1 MSKNVENDVKLF
13 ANGEVAM
20 WTADERSI
28 HLKAISAHGDPV
40 ELNAEE
46 ARELAGEL
54 LRLASQIE

>member
-1 MSKNVENDVKLF
+1 MSKTVDNDVKLF
-13 ANGEVAM
+13 AGGEVAM

-54 LRLASQIE
+54 LRLASAIE